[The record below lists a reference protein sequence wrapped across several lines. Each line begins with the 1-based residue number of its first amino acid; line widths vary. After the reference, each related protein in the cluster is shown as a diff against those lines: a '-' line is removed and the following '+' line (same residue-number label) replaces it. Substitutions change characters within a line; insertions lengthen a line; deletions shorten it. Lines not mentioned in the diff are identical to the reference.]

1 VDAFASVSTDI
12 LYNRSHGLPAKS
24 PHHDPLALRAPWLHS
39 EPADWM
45 QCEDSQGKCLFDT
58 ARHSERY
65 LLLTEGLGHV
75 DYTSYAL
82 IAGRS
87 AMKGYWGAANPEV
100 LEGHKAVSRYISNFF
115 AAFLMQ
121 DPKGLAFLSQDP
133 KQAFPGST
141 MTLEH
146 RPAAPA
152 LITYEEL
159 VQAVVAGEAEQAIER
174 VRALRATAPD
184 HILLSETYLERL
196 VWSFRDTWGFD
207 EKVMPVIKFRAELY
221 PTSAD
226 ALWDLAENH
235 INIGD
240 HPAAIEVYN
249 RLLEQDPDDKDNY
262 IKPRLEWLH
271 SQ

>member
-1 VDAFASVSTDI
+1 MYCYVPGVPDRFPSEYPLFPTPCSPGSQRNRATAS
-12 LYNRSHGLPAKS
+12 
-24 PHHDPLALRAPWLHS
+24 LRALDRRAP
-39 EPADWM
+39 
-45 QCEDSQGKCLFDT
+45 

-65 LLLTEGLGHV
+65 LLVTEGLGHV

-87 AMKGYWGAANPEV
+87 AMSGYWEAANPE
-100 LEGHKAVSRYISNFF
+100 LFEDHKAVNRYISEFF

-121 DPKGLAFLSQDP
+121 DPKSLAFLSQDP
-133 KQAFPGST
+133 KQAVPGST
-141 MTLEH
+141 MTLQH
-146 RPAAPA
+146 RPAVPA

-159 VQAVVAGEAEQAIER
+159 VQAVVAGEAEQAVER
-174 VRALRATAPD
+174 VRALRETTPD
-184 HILLSETYLERL
+184 HILLGETTLARL
-196 VWSFRDTWGFD
+196 VFSFRDTWGFY
-207 EKVMPVIKFRAELY
+207 EKVMPVIRFRAELY

-226 ALWDLAENH
+226 ALWDLAEGQIH
-235 INIGD
+235 FRD
-240 HPAAIEVYN
+240 YPAAIEVYN